1 MGRSFGLYPPA
12 RGKQLNIISGAERLW
27 VASMAE
33 NPNSRPV
40 ITTTSTPYQEFRN
53 SSTPWYDKLF
63 MQIVPKYLIVVEII
77 LGLLV
82 WTLIASTDYFRFP
95 PFGWVL
101 FVSVFCWVLT
111 LFLLIIILANG
122 QIQQVPWTTLVLIFN
137 SSAAVLYMS
146 AAIVEAM
153 LVNKQD
159 KGHNDYIY
167 WAASTFFAFVVSLS
181 YAGSAFFNFKS
192 WKNGDEGRCRWCFLI
207 QT

>member
-1 MGRSFGLYPPA
+1 M
-12 RGKQLNIISGAERLW
+12 
-27 VASMAE
+27 
-33 NPNSRPV
+33 
-40 ITTTSTPYQEFRN
+40 
-53 SSTPWYDKLF
+53 F
-63 MQIVPKYLIVVEII
+63 MQIVPKYLIVVELI

-122 QIQQVPWTTLVLIFN
+122 QIQQVPWTTLVFVFN
-137 SSAAVLYMS
+137 CSAAVLYMS

-153 LVNKQD
+153 LVNKRD
-159 KGHNDYIY
+159 KGHNDFIC
-167 WAASTFFAFVVSLS
+167 WAASTFFAFLVSLS

-192 WKNGDEGRCRWCFLI
+192 WQTEMKEGVRWCFFI